1 MTSRPVLSLG
11 ALLLGAGIAWLPGT
25 ARADAIDGNWC
36 SEAGLRLT
44 IQGRSL
50 LSPGGARME
59 GEYDRHHFSYTAPA
73 GEPGGGGRVDL
84 QLLGENLVRV
94 QAAAG
99 SIEPMWRR
107 CGPPV
112 S

>member
-1 MTSRPVLSLG
+1 MIPIRCIPL
-11 ALLLGAGIAWLPGT
+11 ALLGAVALAAP

-36 SEAGLRLT
+36 TESGLRLT
-44 IQGRSL
+44 IQGPNL
-50 LSPGGARME
+50 VSPGGARMT
-59 GEYDRHHFSYTAPA
+59 GDYTRHGFSYDAPS
-73 GEPGGGGRVDL
+73 GEPGGGGRVILTL
-84 QLLGENLVRV
+84 QGDTLVRA

-99 SIEPMWRR
+99 SIEPTWRR

>member
-1 MTSRPVLSLG
+1 MARIRRMTLAAVL
-11 ALLLGAGIAWLPGT
+11 AVAAAGV
-25 ARADAIDGNWC
+25 ARADSIDGHWC
-36 SEAGLRLT
+36 TEGGLRLT
-44 IQGRSL
+44 IQGPNL
-50 LSPGGARME
+50 VSPGGARMA
-59 GEYDRHHFSYTAPA
+59 GDYTRHGFSYAAPA

-84 QLLGENLVRV
+84 ALMGENAVRA

-99 SIEPMWRR
+99 GIEPLWRR